1 MQNIKQNFYFFL
13 PKSRPCPFKGSY
25 ISTQF
30 NLEGWGECPRLI
42 FWKITNIV
50 NLITL
55 NFPGG
60 VGPPSSHLDQRLN
73 LDKYTCRQCAFFI
86 YEWIAICI
94 ERRTDFHAKIASLGR
109 INEEKMYK
117 LKWQSL
123 FRSLVHIQIM

>member
-1 MQNIKQNFYFFL
+1 MQNIKQKNKIL
-13 PKSRPCPFKGSY
+13 PISRPCPFKGSY
-25 ISTQF
+25 IRTQF

-50 NLITL
+50 NLNTL

-60 VGPPSSHLDQRLN
+60 SDPHLPIWISAWTWTTWV
-73 LDKYTCRQCAFFI
+73 YRQCAFFI
-86 YEWIAICI
+86 YEWIALCI

-109 INEEKMYK
+109 INGEKMYK

-123 FRSLVHIQIM
+123 FLSLVHIQIM